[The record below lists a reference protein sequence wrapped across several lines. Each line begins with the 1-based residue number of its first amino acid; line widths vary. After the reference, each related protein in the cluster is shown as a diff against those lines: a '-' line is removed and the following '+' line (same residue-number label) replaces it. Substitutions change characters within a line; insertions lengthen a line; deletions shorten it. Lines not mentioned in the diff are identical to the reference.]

1 MFAGQGDRAETF
13 VQQVRDGNVLTN
25 EEIVLRRLK
34 DIEVLINEENE
45 RVGTDGGQIMNQ
57 EPVAAYGPA
66 PP

>member
-1 MFAGQGDRAETF
+1 MFAGQRDRAETF

-45 RVGTDGGQIMNQ
+45 KEWGQM
-57 EPVAAYGPA
+57 EDK
-66 PP
+66 

>member
-1 MFAGQGDRAETF
+1 MCLLARERAETF

-45 RVGTDGGQIMNQ
+45 KEWGQM
-57 EPVAAYGPA
+57 EDK
-66 PP
+66 